1 MRVAMHTSLDVKSY
15 KNFMVYFLCQVL
27 RSCLKV
33 PEFSGELLYSMRVKL
48 ARRIYKVQTHIPIV
62 ITSIVENYFQAVQD
76 ILQKRWTRIQSEH
89 AHRLDWHPELLDIKR
104 ATNLSIPTL
113 YPYLQS
119 IFDRVANAPK
129 PHKPTFDPPNPL
141 ANTADFAK
149 FDNKALSK
157 AVSSHKFTALFDFE
171 QSVQQHLSDWATQN
185 LTNKLTSSIISSC
198 ITQYVRAAKELYVH
212 DIVYQS
218 RMALTVMELWMALDR
233 SVTTLY
239 PLILEYS
246 PEIPKGYLEPLL
258 LASSQDIER
267 ANTIEQYLAR
277 RHTSAEPSR
286 PSVFS
291 SRTSKNAFSIQYF
304 RQSLSLQK
312 LKQTI
317 EQQATQRRNEK
328 IKEMNRLNQE
338 YNRLVDKAKS
348 SVCIQ
353 STGTRQLDKQ
363 THRKECTK
371 CIATRKSNKMKIKL
385 YEWPL
390 PENDLEAEMVV
401 FELRCPKPIS
411 LWRDMTYM
419 ILHNV
424 GEVEV
429 SDPVSPL
436 CYLDKYD
443 GLSSWSTE
451 LKQLKPR
458 IGQASAIKS
467 FVQSHYH
474 SVKLPTSEGKVC
486 VNNSLKFQP
495 YDSLDKLWVSAVCSS
510 LAKCGTFSLPENS
523 LYKHLSFTLGGTAHT
538 PNEVIAS
545 QFECPPELSL
555 HEHIA
560 FGSLR
565 SGPHLQWLNILR
577 GMEEGI
583 LSFGRYEVSLLHAQ
597 AAWQLG
603 PLSEVVCT
611 RGWHVE
617 LAKPDFAEKLV
628 SRALRL
634 LGRVRSNWLESTTVG
649 TCVLLV
655 QRVLASQKDL
665 DGATGAREFLI
676 EAINVAFTWVGELTQ
691 KLESTVDDSQAQL
704 YRQHL
709 CEIAAVCRSAYNV
722 PPNMLLDLLSN
733 QRGCSPLIVC
743 GIILYENRP
752 QDLGS
757 VPHNLQTLL
766 SRDRI
771 LSHRLAPFLM
781 DHILAHPSL
790 LHDSIS
796 YVWPAFSPQTG
807 GWVQETHSRSL
818 WLTSTT
824 SLNGR
829 SMQKVDFNLGEGRLL
844 INGLPIGRIPV
855 EYANH
860 SLYVRLFGKRVIEIV
875 PSVIPG
881 MTFTSRSEIEGY
893 QVSFALN
900 SANQGLIIQA
910 RADATILE
918 LIPPSKLEGDFP
930 SSFSSNF
937 HHWLNVQEKYVE
949 FRPLSKPWSS
959 DKQAW
964 RLCVR
969 DSGLRTMTSTMA
981 YETCSLLD
989 IRSFTYKEI
998 SRQLSGLETRQHI
1011 HITYSLSSRI
1021 RVNLPRFHLTFFLNS
1036 DNQLESLNFPEQVV
1050 DREQSSGTMIGL
1062 SSQLVLRRQDSLGM
1076 NQIPRMV
1083 IVPEG
1088 DVIFAT
1094 HGHHVKV
1101 VINHDNNQHIGYHRY
1116 NIDSTLGCLSNSSG
1130 LTSRLFRIYLHALT
1144 SYCLVDPLTHRTGTE
1159 EALQLLSEPATSSF
1173 DRLNEAQAQLLG
1185 LIGKLTPL
1193 RTYYPIHLK
1202 CMQSTTWMNLPMFS
1216 QHNAFVGYAKSI
1228 IGHAGQLQVLHPHED
1243 FEFNQYLGQ
1252 PSEEAL
1258 HHRATLRD
1266 PEFYPTDTAGISR
1279 SAFVQKNDLYFGRD
1293 VYRPTSKWSTKEDL
1307 ASWVT
1312 DLAKTHWVRPAYT
1325 SYNLVSRLES
1335 YGAFHG
1341 VQQGISLSYS
1351 SQWLSIILESWLS
1364 VYHVCRK
1371 ASVFSRSPFALSFC
1385 LSAAA
1390 YTDGLS
1396 PEIALAL
1403 VSIATNPRFR
1413 KLHPPGHAQY
1423 NLQDGYKPTH
1433 TNVVELVLG
1442 CSKYPVII
1450 SSRQIKKKK
1459 RKQVPMNDTLSVCA
1473 TKITESALKQW
1484 PNYRPGAC
1492 APFAE
1497 QFDMEKCND
1506 AIQKYF
1512 ASCSRNLELRD
1523 HLDQVQRFLPDS
1535 SGVFNLSLPTAW
1547 LAARDLTQL
1556 TKHSWDPQLCY
1567 DYPPSFNTLFLIRD
1581 PPLTSAKLSPASLPP
1596 IFTCHNNRFNSTPNT
1611 EILENMLR
1619 EFSRDKMH
1627 LLNRRYGADLEAS
1640 RRCFVAAN
1648 HAGPCTTITLLSE
1661 LYLHLDECDKELN
1674 AIYNSILASLA
1685 PRNIAQQ
1692 LLASSGIWPRLS
1704 PRNILKKL
1712 GLHHRASVP
1721 QNWIELL
1728 ADYGLKLIALQRAIR
1743 LVYLGAEN
1751 KHEEIQREI
1760 DSTSKNDTL
1769 ARKNLDWILIQIEGN
1784 FSIRNL
1790 QAQIALEMISPSSG
1804 KNSLMQLNM
1813 GEGKSSV
1820 IIPVVGATLANGHTL
1835 VRVIVIKPL
1844 WRAMFHLLV
1853 ARLGGLAH
1861 RKIYYLPFGRHIQ
1874 PSTENATIIQ
1884 NLYTQCTQEGG
1895 IVLAQP
1901 EHILSFKLM
1910 GINQLMS
1917 SQCGSAMSHLHYIQS
1932 WLDSNSR
1939 DILDESDEVLNVK
1952 YQLVYT
1958 VGAQEPLEGHP
1969 NRCKLAQELLHSAA
1983 RCLQQ
1988 LRSRF
1993 SSISICDHPG
2003 GRFPLLNIGPNS
2015 SAALDLMVKLLANAI
2030 LDGQLASA
2038 NLLHLGH
2045 NAREAALLFLTDRE
2059 LTSQAQDSLKAACD
2073 PSMWTSLLLLR
2084 GLLACGILAFALRD
2098 KYYRVNYGL
2107 DLSRSLLAVPYIA
2120 KDVPSLRAEFG
2131 HPDVTILLTCLS
2143 YYYKGLSEA
2152 QLASC
2157 FEMIYKLDN
2166 PALEYDHWVL
2176 HCGGVP
2182 REYATLQGINIKDI
2196 KKFQRDIVPL
2206 FSYNSAVIN
2215 FYLSALVFPRS
2226 IKEFPHKLV
2235 SSAWDLA
2242 VVKTHPTTGFSGTND
2257 NRYLLPTTIA
2267 QVDPLNQSGT
2277 NALILNLLLQPE
2289 NDHFQ
2294 CVHISGGIA
2303 SARDFVDSL
2312 AMQSPIIDVLLDVGA
2327 QMLDMT
2333 NEELAR
2339 YWLGLRPDALA
2350 AVYFNDN
2357 DELLVLSQDEGPSRL
2372 ITSPFAQRLDKCI
2385 VYLDDSHTRGTDLKL
2400 PRDARGAVTLG
2411 PKVTKDRLAQGCM
2424 RMRKLGRGQS
2434 VMFFAPLEI
2443 DNQIRQAV
2451 GALEDRPIQTYDVL
2465 RWAMLSTCNDLK
2477 HHVGH
2482 WVQQGQDYG
2491 RRLWHEKQYK
2501 ITGDAKI
2508 LKSGWLQS
2516 ESRSV
2521 ETLYGAVK
2529 SSAMTHDPSIL
2540 EDLKLCERLQYLGV
2554 DTIEDSSWDEQQ
2566 EREVSHEI
2574 ELERQ
2579 VERPLP
2585 VRPAQ
2590 HSIHTDLVKMVKTG
2604 YFPQNSSSLCSLLE
2618 LPDTD
2623 CQNRS
2628 VQNGHLFATVDFVA
2642 TTLESDTSTVS
2653 ANYMRPINWIISG
2666 FGRDL
2671 VILSPYEA
2679 NALLPQ
2685 IRSGSAVTLHVY
2697 APRVTNYMVT
2707 FSDLNF
2713 YRLSSPSFIRPRS
2726 TLTIDVRIQL
2736 ILASGQ
2742 LYLDDYRQYLA
2753 VCVFLGLYVPNS
2765 DDAADFVGKVEISSD
2780 GFVNPA
2786 QRKKLVKY
2794 RPEYASCRFKSS
2806 PVSMLK
2812 DLIGKRRMGMDYMRT
2827 HLGQILHGRLL
2838 TPEDFN

>member
-1 MRVAMHTSLDVKSY
+1 MDEKPSFELEQLVYHLFLPPKLPQAAPTDEQHDRINARLCQLITTAVKSYRHLVSEGDSPQWVSMTRMLDNLSRTVSSFPSKDQLSRMLLDMSTGDVLVLHIREQNAAVIVRRHEMGSDFEVFEVQPPTADVMSNPNKLVRAYPGCAARVPRDITTNSDFTDEVANFLVQMDIDVLDDSVASTKRAGSTIDEVRDSAHPHFIANLFIGVLRGLGESIEPKLVVKRIADEVCWKSAYKPWRRSPLWLIMRVAMHTSLDVKSY

-33 PEFSGELLYSMRVKL
+33 PEFPGELLYSMRVKL

-304 RQSLSLQK
+304 RQSPSLQK

-611 RGWHVE
+611 REWHVE

-860 SLYVRLFGKRVIEIV
+860 PLYVRLFGKRVIEIV

-1101 VINHDNNQHIGYHRY
+1101 VINHDNNQHIGYHHY

-1228 IGHAGQLQVLHPHED
+1228 IGHAGQLQALHPHED

-1266 PEFYPTDTAGISR
+1266 PEFYPTDTAGISG

-1403 VSIATNPRFR
+1403 ISIATNPRFR

-1433 TNVVELVLG
+1433 TNVVELVLE

-1450 SSRQIKKKK
+1450 SNRQTKKKK
-1459 RKQVPMNDTLSVCA
+1459 KQVPMNDTLSVCA

-1535 SGVFNLSLPTAW
+1535 SGAFNLSLPTAW

-1581 PPLTSAKLSPASLPP
+1581 PPLTSAKLSPVSLPP
-1596 IFTCHNNRFNSTPNT
+1596 MFTCHNNRFNSTPNT

-1674 AIYNSILASLA
+1674 GIYNSILASLA

-1820 IIPVVGATLANGHTL
+1820 IIPV
-1835 VRVIVIKPL
+1835 
-1844 WRAMFHLLV
+1844 
-1853 ARLGGLAH
+1853 
-1861 RKIYYLPFGRHIQ
+1861 
-1874 PSTENATIIQ
+1874 
-1884 NLYTQCTQEGG
+1884 
-1895 IVLAQP
+1895 
-1901 EHILSFKLM
+1901 
-1910 GINQLMS
+1910 
-1917 SQCGSAMSHLHYIQS
+1917 
-1932 WLDSNSR
+1932 
-1939 DILDESDEVLNVK
+1939 
-1952 YQLVYT
+1952 
-1958 VGAQEPLEGHP
+1958 
-1969 NRCKLAQELLHSAA
+1969 
-1983 RCLQQ
+1983 
-1988 LRSRF
+1988 
-1993 SSISICDHPG
+1993 
-2003 GRFPLLNIGPNS
+2003 
-2015 SAALDLMVKLLANAI
+2015 
-2030 LDGQLASA
+2030 
-2038 NLLHLGH
+2038 
-2045 NAREAALLFLTDRE
+2045 
-2059 LTSQAQDSLKAACD
+2059 
-2073 PSMWTSLLLLR
+2073 
-2084 GLLACGILAFALRD
+2084 
-2098 KYYRVNYGL
+2098 
-2107 DLSRSLLAVPYIA
+2107 
-2120 KDVPSLRAEFG
+2120 DVPSLRAEFG

-2623 CQNRS
+2623 CKNRS

-2713 YRLSSPSFIRPRS
+2713 YHLSSPSFIRPRS

-2765 DDAADFVGKVEISSD
+2765 DDATDFVGKVEISSD

-2794 RPEYASCRFKSS
+2794 RPEYASCRFKNS